1 MSPTL
6 SVVMPVFN
14 EGRDLPATIE
24 ALVEAVRRSELDAE
38 LVLVDDGS
46 TDGSAEIAATELAG
60 RLPLKVVSQPNRGRF
75 LARRAGVERAGGD
88 WLLLLD
94 GRVRVDSGSLEFAR
108 RRISEDAPV
117 WTGHVDVEAEGSP
130 YGTFWKLIADLA
142 WSEYF
147 DHPRETSFGS
157 AEFDHFPKGTTCFL
171 APRQLLLEAMDAFHS
186 AYADARHA
194 NDDTPLLRWIA
205 EREPIHVAPSFRC
218 SYRPRATLR
227 TFLRHSRHR
236 GVVFVDGHGRPES
249 RYFPVVVAFFPV
261 SGILVLASLRRP
273 ALVPRLA
280 LATSLLASGYGIA
293 RRRSAAE
300 VASLALLTPLYAVA
314 HGLGMWQGLLM
325 AVGSRSR
332 ADARR

>member
-1 MSPTL
+1 MSSTL

-24 ALVEAVRRSELDAE
+24 ALVEAVGRSELETE

-46 TDGSAEIAATELAG
+46 TDGSAEIAAAELGG
-60 RLPLKVVSQPNRGRF
+60 RLPLKVVSQPNRGRL

-88 WLLLLD
+88 WVLLLD
-94 GRVRVDSGSLEFAR
+94 GRVRVHPDSLAFGR
-108 RRISEDAPV
+108 RRIAEDAPV
-117 WTGHVDVEAEGSP
+117 WTGHVDVEAKGSP
-130 YGTFWKLIADLA
+130 YGTFWKLIAELA
-142 WSEYF
+142 WPEYF
-147 DHPRETSFGS
+147 DDPRETSFGS
-157 AEFDHFPKGTTCFL
+157 AEFDRFPKGTTCFL
-171 APRQLLLEAMDAFHS
+171 APRQLLLEAMDAFRS
-186 AYADARHA
+186 RYPDARHA

-205 EREPIHVAPSFRC
+205 DREPIHVAPSFRC

-236 GVVFVDGHGRPES
+236 GVVFLDGHGRPES
-249 RYFPVVVAFFPV
+249 RFFPVVVAFFPV
-261 SGILVLASLRRP
+261 SGLLALAALRRP

-280 LATSLLASGYGIA
+280 LATSLLASGFGFA
-293 RRRSAAE
+293 RRRSPAE

-325 AVGSRSR
+325 AVGSRPR
-332 ADARR
+332 AHARR